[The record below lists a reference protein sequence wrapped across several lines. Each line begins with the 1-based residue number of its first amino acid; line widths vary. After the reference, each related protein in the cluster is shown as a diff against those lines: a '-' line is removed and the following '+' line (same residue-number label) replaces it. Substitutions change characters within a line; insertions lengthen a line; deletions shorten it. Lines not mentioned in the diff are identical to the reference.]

1 MMTAQEILDVLDD
14 ACRRNSF
21 PMLDNGS
28 VFAAATRLS
37 LYRSAE
43 DWAMTV
49 EVFGFAAHAGI
60 PYTCLYTFGS
70 TIERTK
76 MASDYVT
83 SEAFEAYLH
92 ANPHN
97 ETTFIHPIDALDIGD
112 AEEVLE
118 SSSLVLRGTMLPAP
132 TLTEIAAAG
141 ITPSDPQR
149 VMAFEL
155 CRWLAV
161 DDRDLV
167 LASNAERRQN
177 IPPALEQI
185 FWLEEWNHPDLANG
199 KVARNSQAFRQL
211 AAVLETGSLS
221 RYRPT
226 VPPNTHWSLW
236 PVGAAR

>member
-1 MMTAQEILDVLDD
+1 MMTAHQILVALDD

-21 PMLDNGS
+21 PMLDNDH

-43 DWAMTV
+43 DWAMTI
-49 EVFGFAAHAGI
+49 EVFGFSPHAGM
-60 PYTCLYTFGS
+60 PYTCLNTFGS

-76 MASDYVT
+76 MASDYAAP
-83 SEAFEAYLH
+83 EAFEAYLH
-92 ANPHN
+92 ASPHN
-97 ETTFIHPIDALDIGD
+97 EMTFIHPIDALDIGD

-118 SSSLVLRGTMLPAP
+118 SSSLVLRGTILPAP

-155 CRWLAV
+155 CRWLAA

-177 IPPALEQI
+177 IPPTLQQI

-199 KVARNSQAFRQL
+199 KVASNFRAFRQL

-226 VPPNTHWSLW
+226 VPPNTHWSFW
-236 PVGAAR
+236 PEGAAL